1 MVIHVKKIVNITK
14 KNNRGNKMKYIK
26 HLVSIIAA
34 LSISSAVY
42 AAEVRMAKANW
53 DTGYFQAEV
62 YKQALEKMGYK
73 VTEPKAMKPSVFY
86 VAAAAG
92 DLDLW
97 VNGWFGTHD
106 TYIKEA
112 KGKVKAVG
120 NVMSKGGLQ
129 GYLIDKKSADKYGI
143 KTVMD
148 IKKHAKQFDSNGDG
162 KADMVACPPGW
173 GCEKQITKHFAELGL
188 GDFINPVQAD
198 YSASMADAIAKF
210 KNGKSVLFYTWTP
223 NWTVGA
229 LELGKDIVWIEVPY
243 SETKAVKVPNATK
256 SKINM
261 GFGADDIRPA
271 ANVDFLKANP
281 KIEKMLKK
289 ASIPLADVA
298 AQNMKMNAGEKS
310 ERAIKKHANA
320 WIKNNQS
327 TFDSWIK

>member
-1 MVIHVKKIVNITK
+1 MNYFKNLVLILLTITI
-14 KNNRGNKMKYIK
+14 GGS
-26 HLVSIIAA
+26 VT
-34 LSISSAVY
+34 
-42 AAEVRMAKANW
+42 AAEVKMARANW

-62 YKQALEKMGYK
+62 YKQALEKMGYT
-73 VTEPKAMKPSVFY
+73 VTEPKTMKPSVFY
-86 VAAAAG
+86 LAAAAG

-120 NVMSKGGLQ
+120 KVMAKGGLQ
-129 GYLIDKKSADKYGI
+129 GYLIDKKSADKFGI

-173 GCEKQITKHFAELGL
+173 GCEKKIAKHFAELSL

-198 YSASMADAIAKF
+198 YSASMADTIAKY

-243 SETKAVKVPNATK
+243 SKTKSVKVPNATK

-281 KIEKMLKK
+281 KVEKMLKK

-310 ERAIKKHANA
+310 EKAIKKHANA
-320 WIKNNQS
+320 WIKANQS
-327 TFDSWIK
+327 TFDSWVK

>member
-1 MVIHVKKIVNITK
+1 MKLV
-14 KNNRGNKMKYIK
+14 KYIAS
-26 HLVSIIAA
+26 VITAI
-34 LSISSAVY
+34 SISTMAQ

-86 VAAAAG
+86 LAAAAG

-198 YSASMADAIAKF
+198 YSASMADAIAKY

-223 NWTVGA
+223 NWTVGS
-229 LELGKDIVWIEVPY
+229 LELGKDIVWIEVPF
-243 SETKAVKVPNATK
+243 SETKAVKVANATK

-261 GFGADDIRPA
+261 GFNADDIRPA

-320 WIKNNQS
+320 WIKANQS
-327 TFDSWIK
+327 TFDSWLK

>member
-1 MVIHVKKIVNITK
+1 MKLL
-14 KNNRGNKMKYIK
+14 KYIASLI
-26 HLVSIIAA
+26 LVMT
-34 LSISSAVY
+34 ISSMAQ

-243 SETKAVKVPNATK
+243 SQTKPVKVPNATK

-281 KIEKMLKK
+281 KVEKMLKK
-289 ASIPLADVA
+289 ASIPLSDVA
-298 AQNMKMNAGEKS
+298 AQNMKMNQGEKS
-310 ERAIKKHANA
+310 EKAIRKHASA
-320 WIKNNQS
+320 WIKANQS
-327 TFDSWIK
+327 TFDSWLK

>member
-1 MVIHVKKIVNITK
+1 MKLV
-14 KNNRGNKMKYIK
+14 KYIASVI
-26 HLVSIIAA
+26 LAIT
-34 LSISSAVY
+34 ISTMAQ

-188 GDFINPVQAD
+188 GNFINPVQAD
-198 YSASMADAIAKF
+198 YSASMADAIAKY

-243 SETKAVKVPNATK
+243 SETKTVKVANATK

-320 WIKNNQS
+320 WIKANQS
-327 TFDSWIK
+327 TFDSWVK

>member
-1 MVIHVKKIVNITK
+1 
-14 KNNRGNKMKYIK
+14 MKYIK
-26 HLVSIIAA
+26 HLASIIAA

>member
-1 MVIHVKKIVNITK
+1 M
-14 KNNRGNKMKYIK
+14 NKLKYV
-26 HLVSIIAA
+26 VSMLAA
-34 LSISSAVY
+34 LTISSVSMAN
-42 AAEVRMAKANW
+42 EVKMAKANW

-73 VTEPKAMKPSVFY
+73 VSEPKAMKPSVFY

-106 TYIKEA
+106 TYIAEA

-120 NVMSKGGLQ
+120 NVMPKGGLQ
-129 GYLIDKKSADKYGI
+129 GYLIDKKTADKLNI
-143 KTVMD
+143 KSVMD

-243 SETKAVKVPNATK
+243 SQTKAVKVPNATK

-281 KIEKMLKK
+281 KVAKMLKK

-298 AQNMKMNAGEKS
+298 AQNMKMNQGEKS
-310 ERAIKKHANA
+310 EKAIKKHAAA
-320 WIKNNQS
+320 WIKANQS
-327 TFDSWIK
+327 TFDSWLK

>member
-1 MVIHVKKIVNITK
+1 MNYF
-14 KNNRGNKMKYIK
+14 KN
-26 HLVSIIAA
+26 LVLVLLTLTIA
-34 LSISSAVY
+34 SMSN
-42 AAEVRMAKANW
+42 AAEVKMAKANW

-86 VAAAAG
+86 LAAAAG

-97 VNGWFGTHD
+97 VNGWFSTHD
-106 TYIKEA
+106 TYIKET

-120 NVMSKGGLQ
+120 NVMAKGGLQ
-129 GYLIDKKSADKYGI
+129 GYLVDKKTADRLGI
-143 KTVMD
+143 KSVMD

-210 KNGKSVLFYTWTP
+210 KNGKSILVYTWTP

-243 SETKAVKVPNATK
+243 SKTKSVKVSNATK

-261 GFGADDIRPA
+261 GFGADDIRAA

-281 KIEKMLKK
+281 KVEKMLKK
-289 ASIPLADVA
+289 ASIPLADIA
-298 AQNMKMNAGEKS
+298 AQNLKMNAGEKS
-310 ERAIKKHANA
+310 EKAIKKHASA
-320 WIKNNQS
+320 WIKANQS
-327 TFDSWIK
+327 AFDGWLK

>member
-1 MVIHVKKIVNITK
+1 MNYF
-14 KNNRGNKMKYIK
+14 KN
-26 HLVSIIAA
+26 LV
-34 LSISSAVY
+34 LVMLTLTISSMTN
-42 AAEVRMAKANW
+42 AAEVKMAKANW

-62 YKQALEKMGYK
+62 YKQALEKMGYT
-73 VTEPKAMKPSVFY
+73 VAEPKAMKPSVFY
-86 VAAAAG
+86 LAAAAG

-120 NVMSKGGLQ
+120 NVMPKGGLQ
-129 GYLIDKKSADKYGI
+129 GYLIDKKSADKFGI

-148 IKKHAKQFDSNGDG
+148 IKQHAKQFDSDGDG

-173 GCEKQITKHFAELGL
+173 GCEKKITKHFDELGL
-188 GDFINPVQAD
+188 GNFINQVKAD

-243 SETKAVKVPNATK
+243 SETKAIKVANATK

-261 GFGADDIRPA
+261 GFNADDIRPA

-298 AQNMKMNAGEKS
+298 AQNMKMNKGEKS
-310 ERAIKKHANA
+310 EREIKKHASA
-320 WIKNNQS
+320 WIKANQS
-327 TFDSWIK
+327 TFDGWLK

>member
-1 MVIHVKKIVNITK
+1 MRYLKYLTAIMAAITISNSVN
-14 KNNRGNKMKYIK
+14 
-26 HLVSIIAA
+26 AA
-34 LSISSAVY
+34 D
-42 AAEVRMAKANW
+42 VRMARANW
-53 DTGYFQAEV
+53 DTGYFQAEI
-62 YKQALEKMGYK
+62 YKQALEKMGYT
-73 VTEPKAMKPSVFY
+73 VTDPKTMKPSVFY
-86 VAAAAG
+86 LAAAAG

-97 VNGWFGTHD
+97 VNGWFSTHD

-120 NVMSKGGLQ
+120 NVMAKGGLQ
-129 GYLIDKKSADKYGI
+129 GYLVDKKTADKLGI
-143 KTVMD
+143 KSVMD

-198 YSASMADAIAKF
+198 YSASMADAIAKY
-210 KNGKSVLFYTWTP
+210 KNGKSILVYTWTP

-229 LELGKDIVWIEVPY
+229 LKLGKDIVWIDVPY
-243 SETKAVKVPNATK
+243 SKTKTVKVANATK

-261 GFGADDIRPA
+261 GFGADDIRAA

-289 ASIPLADVA
+289 ASIPLADIA
-298 AQNMKMNAGEKS
+298 AQNLKMNAGEKS
-310 ERAIKKHANA
+310 EKAIKKHASA
-320 WIKNNQS
+320 WIKANQS
-327 TFDSWIK
+327 TFDSWVK

>member
-1 MVIHVKKIVNITK
+1 MNYF
-14 KNNRGNKMKYIK
+14 KN
-26 HLVSIIAA
+26 LVLVLLTLTVASM
-34 LSISSAVY
+34 SN
-42 AAEVRMAKANW
+42 AAEVKMAKANW

-86 VAAAAG
+86 LAAAAG

-97 VNGWFGTHD
+97 VNGWFSTHD
-106 TYIKEA
+106 TYIKET

-120 NVMSKGGLQ
+120 NVMAKGGLQ
-129 GYLIDKKSADKYGI
+129 GYLVDKKTADRLGI
-143 KTVMD
+143 KSVMD

-210 KNGKSVLFYTWTP
+210 KNGKSILVYTWTP

-243 SETKAVKVPNATK
+243 SKTKSVKVSNATK

-261 GFGADDIRPA
+261 GFGADDIRAA

-281 KIEKMLKK
+281 KVEKMLKK
-289 ASIPLADVA
+289 ASIPLADIA
-298 AQNMKMNAGEKS
+298 AQNLKMNAGEKS
-310 ERAIKKHANA
+310 EKAIKKHASA
-320 WIKNNQS
+320 WIKANQS
-327 TFDSWIK
+327 AFDGWLK

>member
-1 MVIHVKKIVNITK
+1 M
-14 KNNRGNKMKYIK
+14 RYLKYIAT
-26 HLVSIIAA
+26 IIAA
-34 LSISSAVY
+34 ITISSSVN

-86 VAAAAG
+86 LAAAAG

-129 GYLIDKKSADKYGI
+129 GYLIDKKSADKFGI

-310 ERAIKKHANA
+310 EKAIKKHANA
-320 WIKNNQS
+320 WIKANQS
-327 TFDSWIK
+327 TFDSWVK

>member
-1 MVIHVKKIVNITK
+1 V
-14 KNNRGNKMKYIK
+14 RYLKY
-26 HLVSIIAA
+26 LVTIIAA
-34 LSISSAVY
+34 ITISSSVN

-86 VAAAAG
+86 LAAAAG

-129 GYLIDKKSADKYGI
+129 GYLIDKKSADKFGI

-271 ANVDFLKANP
+271 ANIDFLNANP

-320 WIKNNQS
+320 WIKANQS

>member
-1 MVIHVKKIVNITK
+1 MKKL
-14 KNNRGNKMKYIK
+14 KYIVTI
-26 HLVSIIAA
+26 LAA
-34 LSISSAVY
+34 LTISSVVTAN
-42 AAEVRMAKANW
+42 EVKMAKANW
-53 DTGYFQAEV
+53 DTGYLQAEV

-73 VTEPKAMKPSVFY
+73 VSEPKAMKPSVFY

-106 TYIKEA
+106 TYIAEA

-129 GYLIDKKSADKYGI
+129 GYLIDKKTADKLNI
-143 KTVMD
+143 KSVMD

-198 YSASMADAIAKF
+198 YSASMADAIAKY

-243 SETKAVKVPNATK
+243 SETKSVKVSNATK

-271 ANVDFLKANP
+271 ANVAFLKANP
-281 KIEKMLKK
+281 KVEKMLKK

-298 AQNMKMNAGEKS
+298 AQNMKMNKGEKS
-310 ERAIKKHANA
+310 EKAIKKHASA
-320 WIKNNQS
+320 WIKANQS

>member
-1 MVIHVKKIVNITK
+1 MFNSNNHQIYGGNVRYLKYLVTIMAAIT
-14 KNNRGNKMKYIK
+14 
-26 HLVSIIAA
+26 
-34 LSISSAVY
+34 ISSSVT
-42 AAEVRMAKANW
+42 AAEVKMAKANW

-62 YKQALEKMGYK
+62 YKQALEKMGYT
-73 VTEPKAMKPSVFY
+73 VAEPKAMKPSVFY
-86 VAAAAG
+86 LAAAAG

-112 KGKVKAVG
+112 KGKVKPVG

-129 GYLIDKKSADKYGI
+129 GYLIDKKSADKFGI

-198 YSASMADAIAKF
+198 YSASMADAIAKY

-243 SETKAVKVPNATK
+243 SKTKSVKVPNATK

-310 ERAIKKHANA
+310 ERAIKKHASA
-320 WIKNNQS
+320 WIKANQS

>member
-1 MVIHVKKIVNITK
+1 MNYF
-14 KNNRGNKMKYIK
+14 KN
-26 HLVSIIAA
+26 LVLVLLTLTVASM
-34 LSISSAVY
+34 SN
-42 AAEVRMAKANW
+42 AAEVKMAKANW

-86 VAAAAG
+86 LAAAAG

-97 VNGWFGTHD
+97 VNGWFSTHD
-106 TYIKEA
+106 TYIKET

-120 NVMSKGGLQ
+120 NVMAKGGLQ
-129 GYLIDKKSADKYGI
+129 GYLVDKKTADRFGI
-143 KTVMD
+143 KSVMD

-210 KNGKSVLFYTWTP
+210 KNGKSILVYTWTP

-243 SETKAVKVPNATK
+243 SKTKSVKVSNATK

-261 GFGADDIRPA
+261 GFGADDIRAA

-281 KIEKMLKK
+281 KVEKMLKK
-289 ASIPLADVA
+289 ASIPLADIA
-298 AQNMKMNAGEKS
+298 AQNLKMNAGEKS
-310 ERAIKKHANA
+310 EKEIKKHASA
-320 WIKNNQS
+320 WIKANQS
-327 TFDSWIK
+327 AFDGWLK

>member
-1 MVIHVKKIVNITK
+1 MKHFKIIVA
-14 KNNRGNKMKYIK
+14 M
-26 HLVSIIAA
+26 IAA
-34 LSISSAVY
+34 LFITKAVN
-42 AAEVRMAKANW
+42 ANEIKMAKANW
-53 DTGYFQAEV
+53 DTGYFQAEI

-73 VTEPKAMKPSVFY
+73 VTEPKAIKPSVFY

-106 TYIKEA
+106 GYITEA
-112 KGKVKAVG
+112 KGKVKKVG
-120 NVMSKGGLQ
+120 YVMKKGGLQ
-129 GYLIDKKSADKYGI
+129 GYLIDKKSADSLGI
-143 KTVMD
+143 KSVMD
-148 IKKHAKQFDSNGDG
+148 IKKHAAKFDSNGDG

-188 GDFINPVQAD
+188 GDFINPVKAD
-198 YSASMADAIAKF
+198 YSASMADVVAKY
-210 KNGKSVLFYTWTP
+210 KNGKPVLFYTWTP

-229 LELGKDIVWIEVPY
+229 LKLGQDVVWIEVPY
-243 SETKAVKVPNATK
+243 SATKKVAVSNATK

-271 ANVDFLKANP
+271 ANSDFLKANP
-281 KIEKMLKK
+281 KVKKMLSK
-289 ASIPLADVA
+289 ASIPLADIA

-310 ERAIKKHANA
+310 ERAIKKHAKE
-320 WIKNNQS
+320 WIKANQS

>member
-1 MVIHVKKIVNITK
+1 MKFLKKPITLISALVIIGALFFVLSKKEITEVK
-14 KNNRGNKMKYIK
+14 
-26 HLVSIIAA
+26 
-34 LSISSAVY
+34 
-42 AAEVRMAKANW
+42 MAKANW
-53 DTGYFQAEV
+53 DTGYFQAEI
-62 YKQALEKMGYK
+62 YKQALEKMGYT

-86 VAAAAG
+86 LAAAAG

-106 TYIKEA
+106 GYISEA

-120 NVMSKGGLQ
+120 TVMAKGGLQ
-129 GYLIDKKSADKYGI
+129 GYMIDKKTADKLDI
-143 KTVMD
+143 KSVMD
-148 IKKHAKQFDSNGDG
+148 IKKHAKQFDSDGDG

-173 GCEKQITKHFAELGL
+173 GCEKVITAQFAELGL
-188 GDFINPVQAD
+188 GDFINPIQAD

-229 LELGKDIVWIEVPY
+229 LELGKDVVWIDVPY
-243 SETKAVKVPNATK
+243 SKTKSVKVPNATK
-256 SKINM
+256 SKINL

-310 ERAIKKHANA
+310 EKAIKKHANA
-320 WIKNNQS
+320 WIKANQS
-327 TFDSWIK
+327 TFDSWVK